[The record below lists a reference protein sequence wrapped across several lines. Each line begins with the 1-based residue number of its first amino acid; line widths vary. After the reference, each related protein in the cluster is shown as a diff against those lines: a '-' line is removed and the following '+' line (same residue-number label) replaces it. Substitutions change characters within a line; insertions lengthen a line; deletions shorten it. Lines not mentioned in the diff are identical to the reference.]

1 MDADGDDY
9 DDFNQQTHAASYSVP
24 DYAGEGG
31 EKTVR
36 PVILRHEF
44 AYQ

>member
-1 MDADGDDY
+1 VDADGVDY

-24 DYAGEGG
+24 DCAGERGG
-31 EKTVR
+31 KDGEA
-36 PVILRHEF
+36 VILMHEF